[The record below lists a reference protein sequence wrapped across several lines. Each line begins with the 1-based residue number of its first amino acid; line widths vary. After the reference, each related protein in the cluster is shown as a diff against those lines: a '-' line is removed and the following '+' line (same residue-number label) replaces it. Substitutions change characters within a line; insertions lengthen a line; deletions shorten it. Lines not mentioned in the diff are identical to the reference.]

1 MTANKIV
8 PKGVMHLQIKVVALL
23 IQRTAFLTFFLL
35 RRRDILNSLFP
46 SNTENSCIQSHLCRV
61 DAYFQ
66 VRVHS
71 LEASVLYPQALG
83 LYGNWL
89 AESKSENPNTI
100 IEDYLKKVKIVIS
113 NIQMHK

>member
-1 MTANKIV
+1 
-8 PKGVMHLQIKVVALL
+8 MHLQIKVVALL

-61 DAYFQ
+61 DAYLQ